1 MWDLVDAQR
10 DLRPKS
16 QPLVRNDVDPGTTV
30 RVLTSV
36 GPSITLCWQRNTRPK
51 GRRIQV
57 GLPLFKLTIRQVML
71 VIDTFFT
78 PL

>member
-16 QPLVRNDVDPGTTV
+16 QPLVRNNVDPGATV

-36 GPSITLCWQRNTRPK
+36 GPIITLCCNETRGLGPPDT
-51 GRRIQV
+51 GRV
-57 GLPLFKLTIRQVML
+57 AV
-71 VIDTFFT
+71 V
-78 PL
+78 